1 MRILLIGDVV
11 GRPGRAAVGYLLP
24 TLRSEMA
31 IDFVI
36 ANGENAAGGMG
47 ITADCAQELFAAGVD
62 VITTGNHVWRN
73 RSVLEIIEREPRL
86 LRPANYPPSA
96 PGSGAGLFRL
106 PDGRSVGVLNLCGR
120 TFMEAIDCPFQCA
133 EREVPALRAQTPVVV
148 VDMHAEA
155 TSEKLAM
162 AWMLQGQVS
171 AVVGT
176 HTHVETADER
186 IMPGGTGYITD
197 VGMTGPE
204 RSILG
209 ITGELIVER
218 FRRRMPVKFEVASGR
233 VALCALAMTVDDES
247 GRTTEIGRIRR
258 CVEEATD
265 AEASAQAADTRG
277 SRRGPSSG
285 EQGESHD

>member
-1 MRILLIGDVV
+1 
-11 GRPGRAAVGYLLP
+11 
-24 TLRSEMA
+24 
-31 IDFVI
+31 
-36 ANGENAAGGMG
+36 
-47 ITADCAQELFAAGVD
+47 
-62 VITTGNHVWRN
+62 
-73 RSVLEIIEREPRL
+73 VLEIIEREPRL

-162 AWMLQGQVS
+162 AWMLQAQVS

-209 ITGELIVER
+209 MTGELIVER